1 MKPRSLAALAAAA
14 LTITAC
20 GSSGGGSDGG
30 SKPGD
35 GTSQPQGE
43 YSYSTDGFEQ
53 LSAAIASRH
62 DYPRVSTV
70 TVSPLGCGF
79 SERWEPRPER
89 SSEWRFCVDGKRWR
103 LAVLLDYHEFFGQ
116 PVTQRFTC
124 RGPLVPR
131 PPTVPIG
138 FRWTDRCRGA
148 GSSVTVR
155 YRAVKERPQRVSGT
169 PVKAVLVRARAVLR
183 GRIDGVNL
191 IDSWLSRE
199 NGLLLRRSVKSDTSI
214 GSPFGKVKDR
224 ERYQL
229 RLRSLSSG

>member
-14 LTITAC
+14 LSLTAC
-20 GSSGGGSDGG
+20 GGSGGDTDRESKAGG
-30 SKPGD
+30 
-35 GTSQPQGE
+35 TAQPQGE
-43 YSYSTDGFEQ
+43 YSYVTDGYER
-53 LSAAIASRH
+53 LSAAVASRH
-62 DYPRVSTV
+62 DYPRTSTV
-70 TVSPLGCGF
+70 TVSPNGCGF

-103 LAVLLDYHEFFGQ
+103 LALLVDYHEFFGQ

-124 RGPLVPR
+124 RGPFVPR

-155 YRAVKERPQRVSGT
+155 YLAVRDQPQQVSGRL
-169 PVKAVLVRARAVLR
+169 VKAVLVRARAVLR
-183 GRIDGVNL
+183 GRIDGVNR

-214 GSPFGKVKDR
+214 DSPFGKVKDR
-224 ERYQL
+224 ERYEL
-229 RLRSLSSG
+229 RLRSLSAR